1 MVLILQDHSM
11 LHNFQLYIMPSRSN
25 LKNANQADV
34 SYNYPHD
41 RLTPIASGPDE
52 KKICIDLYVQG

>member
-1 MVLILQDHSM
+1 MVLIFQDHSM

-34 SYNYPHD
+34 SSNYPHD
-41 RLTPIASGPDE
+41 HLPPIASGPDE

>member
-1 MVLILQDHSM
+1 MILD
-11 LHNFQLYIMPSRSN
+11 LRNICYEVEVENETKEI

-34 SYNYPHD
+34 SSNYPHD
-41 RLTPIASGPDE
+41 HLPPIASGPDE

>member
-1 MVLILQDHSM
+1 
-11 LHNFQLYIMPSRSN
+11 MPSRSN